1 MQRDFIEERRMK
13 LMRDELNRL
22 IPPEMRAIYDQ
33 HPLLNFLH
41 NAPIK
46 DVVAYHKKMQEELKP
61 YRLK

>member
-13 LMRDELNRL
+13 LIRDELDRL
-22 IPPEMRAIYDQ
+22 IPSEMRAHYDQ
-33 HPLLNFLH
+33 HPLLNFLR

-46 DVVAYHKKMQEELKP
+46 DVVAYRKKMQEELKP